1 MVERY
6 VQLNT
11 IDRVETF
18 VNKIIII
25 DSDVDLISGR
35 YVVNAKSIMAIFS
48 VALTDKLKIVL
59 HSDNEDEIKKFDE
72 IVEEYK

>member
-1 MVERY
+1 MVEKY
-6 VQLNT
+6 IQLNT
-11 IDRVETF
+11 IDKVETF
-18 VNKIIII
+18 VNKIMII

>member
-11 IDRVETF
+11 IDKVETF
-18 VNKIIII
+18 VNKIMII
-25 DSDVDLISGR
+25 DSDVDLLSGR